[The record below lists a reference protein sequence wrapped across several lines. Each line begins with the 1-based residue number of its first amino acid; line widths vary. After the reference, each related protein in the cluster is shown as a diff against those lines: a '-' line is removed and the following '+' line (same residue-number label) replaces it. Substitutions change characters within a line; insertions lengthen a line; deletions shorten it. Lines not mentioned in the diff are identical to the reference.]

1 MHTHTHVILFGT
13 STHSWTASL
22 WTAVTGRWKIWLF
35 YFAGKTCARDDVV
48 VSFKYVGKAKHPGRN
63 CAWLVNIV
71 VFLLHRLCKPA
82 KNILLFPS
90 PKKSGES
97 CIKIAKNPGWT
108 RAHPHVIKSQCFP
121 HSYLS
126 AKVRG
131 TMFRLG
137 RVACWWDAS
146 WGVPMPTMWSK
157 RRDLA
162 PLGVSLLYGGNEVLY
177 YFRIHWILGFL
188 NL

>member
-1 MHTHTHVILFGT
+1 MNGSHWQVKDLTILFCWQNLRTWWCCSVIQICRESKT
-13 STHSWTASL
+13 SWEKL
-22 WTAVTGRWKIWLF
+22 RL
-35 YFAGKTCARDDVV
+35 
-48 VSFKYVGKAKHPGRN
+48 VGEY
-63 CAWLVNIV
+63 CC
-71 VFLLHRLCKPA
+71 FLLHRLCKPA

>member
-1 MHTHTHVILFGT
+1 MNGSHWQVKDLTILFCWQDLRTWWCCSVIQKILGKQNMLGE
-13 STHSWTASL
+13 TAIGWWIL
-22 WTAVTGRWKIWLF
+22 LF
-35 YFAGKTCARDDVV
+35 CFYIAFANLPRM
-48 VSFKYVGKAKHPGRN
+48 
-63 CAWLVNIV
+63 
-71 VFLLHRLCKPA
+71 
-82 KNILLFPS
+82 NILLFPN
-90 PKKSGES
+90 PQKSGES
-97 CIKIAKNPGWT
+97 CIEIAKNPGWT
-108 RAHPHVIKSQCFP
+108 RAHLHVIKSQCFP

-131 TMFRLG
+131 TLFRLG

-177 YFRIHWILGFL
+177 YLESVGF
-188 NL
+188 